1 MSTAAKVRT
10 GQEVI
15 GAMMTADTPALKA
28 KATRLQKEYV
38 AQRVSEGKDPKKVLA
53 GLRSRVNRLKNE
65 EAKAVE
71 EAAAAAAAAA
81 APKKGAKAKAAKKK

>member
-15 GAMMTADTPALKA
+15 GAMMAADTPALKA
-28 KATRLQKEYV
+28 KATRFQKEYV
-38 AQRVSEGKDPKKVLA
+38 ARRVSEGKDPKKVLA

-65 EAKAVE
+65 EAKATAA
-71 EAAAAAAAAA
+71 EAAAAL
-81 APKKGAKAKAAKKK
+81 KKEARAKTARKK